1 MHFYGIVS
9 PMKRHIFDK
18 LQAWKTKPDRKPLI
32 LMGARQ
38 VGKTYI
44 LKKFAE
50 SSYENSVYLNFED
63 QVFLKNLF
71 ASGLEPEKIL
81 RAIALETQQKIIPGK
96 TLIFFDE
103 VQECPDALISLKYF
117 QEKANEYHICAAGSL
132 LGVKLANTQGFP
144 VGKVDFLTLY
154 PMSFFEFLEALNELE
169 LKDYLVHLNVVEPL
183 AEIIHEKL
191 IHYLKYYLYIGGMP
205 EAVEQWCKT
214 QDFSKVRE
222 VQQAILKAYILD
234 FSKHAPPEIIMKIHQ
249 VWQIIPSQLAKENK
263 KFIYS
268 VIRKNA
274 RAKEFEMAIQ
284 WLIEAGLIHKVTQIS
299 TPNMPLSAYA
309 HFDFFKTYL
318 LDVGLLGAM
327 AQLSPKIL
335 IEGNQYFVEFKGSYI
350 ENFIVQELVQN
361 NELYYWT
368 SEGQAEI
375 DFVIAFENHAYPLEI
390 KSGVSNKKKSL
401 LVYDEKYKPSLLIR
415 SSAMNLKKDGK
426 VLNCPLYL
434 IKQLTA
440 FMH

>member
-1 MHFYGIVS
+1 ME
-9 PMKRHIFDK
+9 RHIFEK
-18 LQAWKTKPDRKPLI
+18 LQDWKIKPDRKPLI

-50 SSYENSVYLNFED
+50 SHYENCIYLNFED
-63 QVFLKNLF
+63 QASLKTLF
-71 ASGLEPEKIL
+71 TSDLQPAKIL
-81 RAIALETQQKIIPGK
+81 TAITLETQQKIIPGK

-103 VQECPDALISLKYF
+103 VQECPNALISLKYF
-117 QEKANEYHICAAGSL
+117 QEKANEYHVCAAGSL

-154 PMSFFEFLEALNELE
+154 PMNFFEFLEAIHETE
-169 LKDYLVHLNVVEPL
+169 LKNYLLRLNTIEPL

-191 IHYLKYYLYIGGMP
+191 INYLKYYLYIGGMP
-205 EAVEQWCKT
+205 ESVQQWCKT
-214 QDFSKVRE
+214 QDFLKVRE
-222 VQQAILKAYILD
+222 VQQAILKAYTLD

-274 RAKEFEMAIQ
+274 RAKEFETAIQ

-299 TPNMPLSAYA
+299 TPSMPLSAYA
-309 HFDFFKTYL
+309 YFDFFKTYL

-327 AQLSPKIL
+327 AQLSSKIL
-335 IEGNQYFVEFKGSYI
+335 IEGNQYFTEFKGSYI
-350 ENFIVQELVQN
+350 ENFVAQELVKT
-361 NELYYWT
+361 NELYYWA

-390 KSGVSNKKKSL
+390 KSGLSNKKKSL
-401 LVYDEKYKPSLLIR
+401 LVYDAKYKPSLLIR

-434 IKQLTA
+434 IEQLATLILISPK
-440 FMH
+440 